1 MTKTYEPQVIALA
14 KCFSVVPNKNGNLS
28 VKANADFTLERFS
41 AFIEA
46 QQNREGQGEKTP
58 TTELVDEHMRVRVN
72 GKTADIDATR
82 EGGELFNAICDR
94 LDGWDKRPA
103 IATGNGFKSAADLAL
118 AVKSARE
125 LSEAN
130 PDDTDLAASLAA
142 CEKALLDFT
151 MAKALDC

>member
-1 MTKTYEPQVIALA
+1 
-14 KCFSVVPNKNGNLS
+14 
-28 VKANADFTLERFS
+28 
-41 AFIEA
+41 
-46 QQNREGQGEKTP
+46 
-58 TTELVDEHMRVRVN
+58 
-72 GKTADIDATR
+72 
-82 EGGELFNAICDR
+82 AICDR

-130 PDDTDLAASLAA
+130 PDDTDLAADLAA